1 MSKEPLNRG
10 RGIHAIAMLEHALHV
25 AKSKATRGD
34 VSRSVDMQTI
44 ALNKARSSTA
54 LTMQQRGANVGRS
67 NRGCFPCSIAVKAN
81 GAFDKAT
88 SSRTKFWSLHDSKG
102 NESRILCGGEP
113 QVRVFGEL
121 HGRNKA

>member
-1 MSKEPLNRG
+1 MQAKP
-10 RGIHAIAMLEHALHV
+10 IHAIAMLEHALHV

-44 ALNKARSSTA
+44 ALNKARQSTT
-54 LTMQQRGANVGRS
+54 LTMQQRGEAIGRS
-67 NRGCFPCSIAVKAN
+67 NKGCFPCSSAVKAN

-121 HGRNKA
+121 TGRNAGK